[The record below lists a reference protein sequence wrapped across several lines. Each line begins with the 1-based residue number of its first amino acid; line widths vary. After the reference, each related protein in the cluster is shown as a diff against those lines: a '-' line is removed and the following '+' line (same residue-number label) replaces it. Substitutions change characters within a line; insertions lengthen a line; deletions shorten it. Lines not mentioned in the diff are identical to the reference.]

1 MTFAVD
7 LFGVEEL
14 FAKLG
19 KRAVGVELAE
29 EAAGVTGV
37 AGGSADLLDL
47 EDHSIFIAV
56 NEDLVDDLDVAGAFA
71 LVPQLLA
78 GAGEVDTVTGFQSF
92 VPGLFVDVGEHEDLS
107 GLVILGDGGNQ
118 TAAFGKIKFYHMSI
132 SFSELFHFQSVNP
145 FFALNPSRE

>member
-1 MTFAVD
+1 MILEKENVRKSLVTFSVD

-19 KRAVGVELAE
+19 ERAVSVELAE
-29 EAAGVTGV
+29 EAAGMAGV
-37 AGGSADLLDL
+37 AGGAADLLDL

-78 GAGEVDTVTGFQSF
+78 GTGEVDTVTGFESF
-92 VPGLFVDVGEHEDLS
+92 VPGLFVDVGEH
-107 GLVILGDGGNQ
+107 
-118 TAAFGKIKFYHMSI
+118 
-132 SFSELFHFQSVNP
+132 
-145 FFALNPSRE
+145 